1 MFVHLSGLLPYFQ
14 VLLYYPGMKA
24 APDDNI
30 FSTGNI
36 VTRLLTIPGF
46 DSRLGE
52 EFFFLSL
59 YP

>member
-1 MFVHLSGLLPYFQ
+1 
-14 VLLYYPGMKA
+14 MKA

-30 FSTGNI
+30 FSSGNI

-52 EFFFLSL
+52 EFFVVTIPVTALGSDQSPVCMYLSL
-59 YP
+59 FAWG